1 MPNFS
6 VIQNYRET
14 NLHNFTIVDV
24 KIIKKS
30 LWLNK
35 NQNFHF

>member
-1 MPNFS
+1 MPNFL

-24 KIIKKS
+24 KIIKKVYG
-30 LWLNK
+30 
-35 NQNFHF
+35 